1 MKQGWS
7 KEQIARVEKVFD
19 EIWRRSERIG
29 AEIAMS
35 RKSMVLLLNQGVRY
49 VGSQKTLRVVE
60 WNAKDSA
67 YDTVRIPFAS
77 GYHIE
82 SSEKQRPYMRKV
94 TPISL
99 TSDKYRLPR
108 KDDLRM
114 LLDLIET
121 IEDEIDK
128 KVIESSAVST
138 KKEAL
143 PPPVAIAAPPPAAAP
158 AWATQLSARLEALT
172 ERSAAGNTKLDTIND
187 TLLSI
192 ERLLQKVVD
201 QQAELLGKL

>member
-7 KEQIARVEKVFD
+7 KEQIARAEKVFD
-19 EIWRRSERIG
+19 EIWERSERVN

-35 RKSMVLLLNQGVRY
+35 RKSMVLLLNQGPGY
-49 VGSQKTLRVVE
+49 SGSRRTLRVIE
-60 WNAKDSA
+60 WNARYAA

-114 LLDLIET
+114 ILDLIET
-121 IEDEIDK
+121 IEEEIDK
-128 KVIESSAVST
+128 DDAVAM
-138 KKEAL
+138 KKEPPPP
-143 PPPVAIAAPPPAAAP
+143 PPPVIAAPSPYAAAP
-158 AWATQLSARLEALT
+158 GWATQLAAKLEALT
-172 ERSAAGNTKLDTIND
+172 ERSTAGNTKLDTIND

-192 ERLLQKVVD
+192 EKLLQKVVD